1 MICIV
6 FNALQIA
13 LVNAIVPSE
22 EDVGKV
28 YQLTILH
35 ILKTMEGLTGARTL

>member
-28 YQLTILH
+28 YELTILH
-35 ILKTMEGLTGARTL
+35 IKTMEGLTGARTL